1 MLVFIIG
8 YVGVLFVLGV
18 IYLVLSIIWGI
29 ICEIFF

>member
-18 IYLVLSIIWGI
+18 FYLILSIICGI